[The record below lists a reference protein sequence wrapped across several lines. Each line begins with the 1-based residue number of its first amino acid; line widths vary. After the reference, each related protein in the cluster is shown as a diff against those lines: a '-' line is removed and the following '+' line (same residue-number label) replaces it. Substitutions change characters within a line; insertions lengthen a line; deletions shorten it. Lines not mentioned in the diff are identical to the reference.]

1 MRKVIHIVRMWPTA
15 EDPQHGG
22 FIVSHVRALADHAEQ
37 RILIWDGKWNA
48 TPLYAEE
55 FSLAQP
61 TTPGFRAKWRAL
73 REWLDAELPHVVHV
87 HGAGNDSALAFLL
100 LHLLHGS
107 RIRRVVTEHQSHW
120 ADGAKLGMIWTLRL
134 AHARTAVSGWLASLM
149 QPYSAGAA
157 ISVVPNILTAPNLPL
172 QRSDAAHRRF
182 LWVGDLVP
190 LKGLPPLL
198 EAWARHH
205 RTFPHDHLSLMGGTA
220 ETGLH
225 SDQVPEGAT
234 YCGPARAEEVQARM
248 LHHDILVVNSERET
262 FSMVI
267 GEALERG
274 LSVLCTPIPGPQ
286 SVYSG
291 DGITYRADHSEDN
304 LVQELGRAEKWADRA
319 VVLDAFRAETV
330 AQQFLALYAPEKKK
344 GLE

>member
-22 FIVSHVRALADHAEQ
+22 FILEHLRALSAHADQ
-37 RILIWDGKWNA
+37 RILIWDGKLNA
-48 TPLYAEE
+48 TPLYEEE
-55 FSLAQP
+55 FSLAHLS
-61 TTPGFRAKWRAL
+61 TPGFRAKWRAL
-73 REWLDAELPHVVHV
+73 REWLDTNLPHVVHV

-100 LHLLHGS
+100 IHMLHGS

-120 ADGAKLGMIWTLRL
+120 AEKPSRGAIWTLRL

-149 QPYSAGAA
+149 EPYSAGAA
-157 ISVVPNILTAPNLPL
+157 ISVVPNVLAPPNLPL
-172 QRSDAAHRRF
+172 QRSDATHRRF

-190 LKGLPPLL
+190 LKGMGQLL
-198 EAWARHH
+198 EAWTRHH
-205 RTFPHDHLSLMGGTA
+205 RTFPQDRLTLIGGTA
-220 ETGLH
+220 EAGLRP
-225 SDQVPEGAT
+225 DDLPEGAT
-234 YCGPARAEEVQARM
+234 YTGPATAGEVHERM
-248 LHHDILVVNSERET
+248 LHHDILIVNSARET

-291 DGITYRADHSEDN
+291 QGITYRTDLSEDD
-304 LVQELGRAEKWADRA
+304 LVSHLAGAEKWND
-319 VVLDAFRAETV
+319 VPLVLKDFRAEAV
-330 AQQFLALYAPEKKK
+330 AQQFLALYAPTKK
-344 GLE
+344 

>member
-15 EDPQHGG
+15 DDPQHGG
-22 FIVSHVRALADHAEQ
+22 FIVSHVRALAGHTAQ
-37 RILIWDGKWNA
+37 RILIWDGKLNA
-48 TPLYAEE
+48 APLYGEE
-55 FSLAQP
+55 FSLSRP
-61 TTPGFRAKWRAL
+61 TQPGFRAKWRAL
-73 REWLDAELPHVVHV
+73 REWLDADLPHVVHV

-100 LHLLHGS
+100 LHMLHGS

-120 ADGAKLGMIWTLRL
+120 ADGANRGMTWTLRL

-149 QPYSAGAA
+149 ELHSAGAA
-157 ISVVPNILTAPNLPL
+157 ISVVPNILTPPNLPL
-172 QRSDAAHRRF
+172 QRSEATHRRF

-190 LKGLPPLL
+190 LKGLRPLL
-198 EAWARHH
+198 EAWVRHH
-205 RTFPHDHLSLMGGTA
+205 RTYPHDRLTLIGGTA

-225 SDQVPEGAT
+225 SDHVPEGAI
-234 YCGPARAEEVQARM
+234 YSGPAGVEAVHARM
-248 LHHDILVVNSERET
+248 LHHDILVVNSQRET

-291 DGITYRADHSEDN
+291 NGITYRADHSEEN
-304 LVQELGRAEKWADRA
+304 LVQELGQAVKWTDQAA
-319 VVLDAFRAETV
+319 VLDAFRAETV
-330 AQQFLALYAPEKKK
+330 AQQFLALYTPAKKQT
-344 GLE
+344 